1 MQIYVNPLN
10 KKPFKRSYLFALRNE
25 SYNINN
31 SKFQVIRFG
40 KFIIGTSSNECDTIT
55 GRQCLA
61 SYFFLKDRF
70 EDVVLYLRTIKEFLA
85 EDDDFN
91 WNFGL
96 ALAKLEK
103 YEEAEEHLL
112 LIKNSDYKEEYLYNA
127 WLAKCYIANAKA
139 EEAWNLYLD
148 MNTSNETLNLLDL
161 IGMSGFQ
168 RLFWNIYW

>member
-1 MQIYVNPLN
+1 M
-10 KKPFKRSYLFALRNE
+10 
-25 SYNINN
+25 
-31 SKFQVIRFG
+31 
-40 KFIIGTSSNECDTIT
+40 
-55 GRQCLA
+55 
-61 SYFFLKDRF
+61 
-70 EDVVLYLRTIKEFLA
+70 

-112 LIKNSDYKEEYLYNA
+112 LVKNSDYKEEYLYNA
-127 WLAKCYIANAKA
+127 WLAKCYIANSKA

-161 IGMSGFQ
+161 IGNFKILLLLCNNESQ
-168 RLFWNIYW
+168 DSI